1 MIDTSDR
8 LLMSDSLLGMVP
20 ELETESVSVSKFSDS
35 FIVATLDFTEAG
47 IADIL
52 VGSISGLSI
61 ENNSTEIKL
70 DIRVNIDEAFGIIKK
85 FKTTGLS
92 CRMFYM
98 HLDDDEIVMEGPF
111 KFSSPKIMNFDHQNK
126 MCTLGVDLIKFG
138 R

>member
-20 ELETESVSVSKFSDS
+20 ELEAESASNFSDS
-35 FIVATLDFTEAG
+35 FIVATLDFTEAE

-70 DIRVNIDEAFGIIKK
+70 DIRVNINEAFGVIKK

-98 HLDDDEIVMEGPF
+98 HLDDDEIVMQGPF
-111 KFSSPKIMNFDHQNK
+111 KISSPKIMSFDHQNK